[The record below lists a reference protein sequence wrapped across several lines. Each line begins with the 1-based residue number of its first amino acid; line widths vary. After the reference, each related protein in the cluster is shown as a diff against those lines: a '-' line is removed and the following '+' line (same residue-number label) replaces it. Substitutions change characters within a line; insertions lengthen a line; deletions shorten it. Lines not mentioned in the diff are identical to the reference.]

1 MVEWV
6 FVNLTD
12 RPVTLSGRTVEP
24 CGAVL
29 AVYLEKEPFAV
40 IPFEAHRVNST
51 RLTLLGDYEVPK
63 VKAGSIVVILV
74 DECVFVRPELGE
86 WIDRLVPNAFCQRYF
101 GLVKDD
107 VLLLR
112 GGY

>member
-1 MVEWV
+1 MAEWV
-6 FVNLTD
+6 FINLTD
-12 RPVTLSGRTVEP
+12 RTVTFAGRTVEP
-24 CGAVL
+24 SGAVL
-29 AVYLEKEPFAV
+29 VIYLDKEPFAI
-40 IPFEAHRVNST
+40 IPFEAYRVSET
-51 RLTLLGDYEVPK
+51 KLVLLGDYGPPK
-63 VKAGSIVVILV
+63 VKAGSIVVVLV
-74 DECVFVRPELGE
+74 DECVFVRPELNE